1 MKVAIIYAS
10 TTGNTQAMAEAI
22 VNQVENP
29 RKPAPREA
37 WEPFTV
43 QKVVF
48 AYEKAI
54 GLI

>member
-1 MKVAIIYAS
+1 MGVLVPVNDSK
-10 TTGNTQAMAEAI
+10 AMAEAI